1 MAAYSCSVWR
11 YPCDVGKLVCANI
24 DIEAPTSETCQVSEY
39 MLANGVSPKHELAA
53 TAADCT
59 VQIKAIKGANILVDV
74 ELNQHFGECHGS
86 YAPPL
91 I

>member
-1 MAAYSCSVWR
+1 
-11 YPCDVGKLVCANI
+11 
-24 DIEAPTSETCQVSEY
+24 